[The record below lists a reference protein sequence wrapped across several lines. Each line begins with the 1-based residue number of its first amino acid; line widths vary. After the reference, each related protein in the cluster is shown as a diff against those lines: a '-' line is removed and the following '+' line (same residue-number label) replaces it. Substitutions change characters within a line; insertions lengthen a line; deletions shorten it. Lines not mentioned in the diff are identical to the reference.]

1 MSTAWRCAL
10 ASSAATR
17 RSGTRPRSPRSALTR
32 HSTAA
37 STAAG
42 GIAPSGSAA
51 GAQATACARAAGAT
65 RAVAAAMTAAARSR
79 SRTALR
85 AIGRVATTTR
95 ASAPGPRGGVPGM
108 LVPSARPGP
117 THKTPLVLRL
127 PATFGVLDE
136 PVPAGPHCGLEPV
149 AHADVP
155 EDVAQVALDG
165 LRADPEPQRDL
176 LVRHAGAH
184 EREHLA
190 LAIAQVARGGRGAQI
205 AYERHGDARRQ
216 RRLAGGRR
224 ADARDQL
231 VRARVLEEV
240 ADRARVERVGDVLA
254 ISERGQHD
262 DPRRALAG
270 EDPLRRLDPAD
281 DRHLKVHEHDV
292 GRVLGAHR
300 DRLGAVAGDADELDG
315 VGAVLEHLADADPHD
330 LVVVGE
336 EDADGPAGVGR
347 VHHPLRA
354 PRRPDVTVCQRRL
367 RRGERWNAS
376 RLRAG
381 HKASAR
387 YRA

>member
-32 HSTAA
+32 QSTAA
-37 STAAG
+37 STAAA

-51 GAQATACARAAGAT
+51 DAQATACARAAGAT

-108 LVPSARPGP
+108 PVPSARASPS
-117 THKTPLVLRL
+117 HKTTLVLRL

-136 PVPAGPHCGLEPV
+136 PVPAGPHCRLEPGPGAPHGGLEPV

-231 VRARVLEEV
+231 VRARVLEQV

-254 ISERGQHD
+254 I
-262 DPRRALAG
+262 G
-270 EDPLRRLDPAD
+270 E
-281 DRHLKVHEHDV
+281 
-292 GRVLGAHR
+292 
-300 DRLGAVAGDADELDG
+300 
-315 VGAVLEHLADADPHD
+315 
-330 LVVVGE
+330 
-336 EDADGPAGVGR
+336 
-347 VHHPLRA
+347 
-354 PRRPDVTVCQRRL
+354 
-367 RRGERWNAS
+367 
-376 RLRAG
+376 
-381 HKASAR
+381 
-387 YRA
+387 